1 MKKILLIILVFLLT
15 GCQAKSHVTTYQ
27 PTSTFSETSTYI
39 DPNITET
46 AVFNDLLPTSFELV
60 GSSDIVELYLERDTM
75 AIAVIDTR
83 TNFIWASYDLNR
95 DFNQEI
101 IDGTL
106 SKNIVNQMKSGV
118 LLSTYNVF
126 TPGQRTLLD
135 VDLLN
140 NKLVNI
146 AYEFIDQGFIAHID
160 FKRIMIKFDVIVY
173 LDNSALVVHIPNE
186 SVLEYSETLW
196 APGNDDV
203 SLNAIS
209 VYPFFGAIEQTDHGY
224 IVIPDG
230 TGAIVRTQQDA
241 KYRLG
246 YQAQVY
252 GVDLGY
258 VDPPQLSG
266 IGVETVKPM
275 KRITLPIYG
284 MIHHLNQAGMLAIIE
299 SGAHAASYNY
309 VPKGLA
315 TNYYQSYFAYTYRTA
330 YKQFQSRINEGQHVL
345 GFQKDINQFD
355 IKQRF
360 IFLNEDANYVGLAK
374 QYRSYLNLANT
385 QTEVGMQT
393 QVEMI
398 GNDVK
403 PGLFGAK
410 DVITSTYDQTKTL
423 ITQMQADGITNLNI
437 TFRTY
442 DNDVKTHRFD
452 VIRAMGGKKGLN
464 NLMAYLDEQDIDIE
478 FVSDYITS
486 YENNGDVAKR
496 MNLSAMRVL
505 NYQEMYPYSYLV
517 KTSKIMSSVKDDL
530 DRLNYY
536 GIEHMALSQLH
547 LGLYTSKDAN
557 RNIIDSLDNKK
568 DILAAIS
575 LLDTELSLSI
585 YQPDDYLLPYVT
597 KYYDAPLSSSQS
609 RFIDA
614 SIPLLP
620 LVVSGHV
627 TLYGPYMNAIGNE
640 THTLLRMVEY
650 GYNPYYILTTKDN
663 HLLKGTNAS
672 DIYISNYAN
681 LKERMANYQTV
692 LADGLAISSNHE
704 MTNHRFVL
712 PGVSLVSYGNTHMLL
727 NYNDVS
733 VTYEGKTIQAGGY
746 VIYE

>member
-1 MKKILLIILVFLLT
+1 MKKIILIVLVFLLT
-15 GCQAKSHVTTYQ
+15 GCQAKTNVTTYQ
-27 PTSTFSETSTYI
+27 PTATFSETSTYV

-46 AVFNDLLPTSFELV
+46 QVFSDLVPDSFELV
-60 GSSDIVELYLERDTM
+60 GTSNTVELYLERDTM
-75 AIAVIDTR
+75 AIAVIDKR

-95 DFNQEI
+95 DFDQEI
-101 IDGTL
+101 IDGNL

-140 NKLVNI
+140 NRLVNI
-146 AYEFIDQGFIAHID
+146 TYEFMDDGFVAHVD
-160 FKRIMIKFDVIVY
+160 FKRIMIQFDVEVF
-173 LDNSALVVHIPNE
+173 LDQGALVVHIPNE
-186 SVLEYSETLW
+186 TVLEYSETLW

-230 TGAIVRTQQDA
+230 TGAIVKTQADA

-246 YQAQVY
+246 YQAPVY

-284 MIHHLNQAGMLAIIE
+284 MIHHLNQVGMLSIIE
-299 SGAHAASYNY
+299 SGANAATYNY
-309 VPKGLA
+309 VPKGLS
-315 TNYYQSYFAYTYRTA
+315 TNYYQSYFSYTYRTA
-330 YKQFQSRINEGQHVL
+330 YKQFQSRINTGQHVL
-345 GFQKDINQFD
+345 GFQKEINQFD
-355 IKQRF
+355 IKQRY
-360 IFLNEDANYVGLAK
+360 IFLNDDANYVGLAK
-374 QYRSYLNLANT
+374 QYRSYLDLKQT

-393 QVEMI
+393 QLEFI
-398 GNDVK
+398 GNEVK

-410 DVITSTYDQTKTL
+410 EVITSTYNQTKSL
-423 ITQMQADGITNLNI
+423 IETMQTDGLNGLDVTI
-437 TFRTY
+437 RTY
-442 DNDVKTHRFD
+442 DKDLKTHRFD
-452 VIRAMGGKKGLN
+452 VIRAMGGKKDLN
-464 NLMAYLDEQDIDIE
+464 ALIDYLEASNIEIE

-486 YENNGDVAKR
+486 YENDSSVSKR

-517 KTSKIMSSVKDDL
+517 KTSKMVSAVKDDV
-530 DRLNYY
+530 DRLDDV
-536 GIEHMALSQLH
+536 GVTHMALSQLH
-547 LGLYTSKDAN
+547 LGLYTSKDNN
-557 RNIIDSLDNKK
+557 RNTIDSLENQQ
-568 DILAAIS
+568 DIIESIAY
-575 LLDTELSLSI
+575 LDTDLSLSI
-585 YQPDDYLLPYVT
+585 YQPDDYILPYVS

-620 LVVSGHV
+620 LVLSGHV
-627 TLYGPYMNAIGNE
+627 TFYGPYMNAIGNE

-650 GYNPYYILTTKDN
+650 GYNPYYILTTKGN
-663 HLLKGTNAS
+663 HLLKGTNSS
-672 DIYISNYAN
+672 DIYISNYDN
-681 LKERMANYQTV
+681 LKTRMIDYQAF
-692 LADGLAISSNHE
+692 LESGLQVSSNQE
-704 MTNHRFVL
+704 MTNHRLVL
-712 PGVSLVSYGNTHMLL
+712 PGVALVTYGNTNILL
-727 NYNDVS
+727 NYNEIRVS
-733 VTYEGKTIQAGGY
+733 YEDKTIEAGGY